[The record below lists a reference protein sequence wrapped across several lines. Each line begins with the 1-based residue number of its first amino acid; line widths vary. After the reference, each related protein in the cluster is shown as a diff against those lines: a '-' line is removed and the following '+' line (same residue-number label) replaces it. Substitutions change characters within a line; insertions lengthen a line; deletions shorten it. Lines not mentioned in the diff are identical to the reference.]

1 MYSLALP
8 VQAKAVEA
16 EAKPLKALPISIT
29 MVRSLY
35 YIVLSVSIKAC
46 KTVDKDAESSADLA
60 NGQYSHGH
68 ARQSKGC

>member
-1 MYSLALP
+1 MPKQKLLSP
-8 VQAKAVEA
+8 SPKT
-16 EAKPLKALPISIT
+16 LKALPISLI

-35 YIVLSVSIKAC
+35 YIVLSVLVKAV

-60 NGQYSHGH
+60 NDQYSHGH